1 MNQSINQE
9 EFDRYDGF
17 WLSPGGGR
25 VAFEQVD
32 DSHIPA
38 YRITHQG
45 EDPGLS
51 AAFAAKQQAS
61 TSSSSSS
68 SSASSSSSYELL
80 GDTTVTF
87 EETRFPFSGAKNPSV
102 KLGVAPTGTD
112 VSEVIRPLI

>member
-1 MNQSINQE
+1 MNAPINQE

-80 GDTTVTF
+80 GDTAVTF

-112 VSEVIRPLI
+112 VS